1 MGYRA
6 EVHLAKVSET
16 LTSQNL
22 KKRLDKQNKMCYNKG
37 TNKRTEVSTMTK
49 KEMFA
54 EIRKVV
60 ISNEE
65 MVAFIDHE
73 IELLNRKSGS
83 PKKPTKTQVEND
95 AYKATIVEYLTT
107 VDAPKTIKEMQAEI
121 ADLAELTNQRIT
133 HMLTDLVKAGTL
145 AKEYVKKTPYYSIA
159 A

>member
-1 MGYRA
+1 
-6 EVHLAKVSET
+6 
-16 LTSQNL
+16 
-22 KKRLDKQNKMCYNKG
+22 
-37 TNKRTEVSTMTK
+37 
-49 KEMFA
+49 MFA
-54 EIRKVV
+54 EIRKAV

-107 VDAPKTIKEMQAEI
+107 ADAPKTIKEMQTEI
-121 ADLAELTNQRIT
+121 ADIAGLTNQRIT

-145 AKEYVKKTPYYSIA
+145 TKEYVKKTPYYSIA

>member
-1 MGYRA
+1 
-6 EVHLAKVSET
+6 
-16 LTSQNL
+16 
-22 KKRLDKQNKMCYNKG
+22 
-37 TNKRTEVSTMTK
+37 MTK

-54 EIRKVV
+54 EIRKAV

-83 PKKPTKTQVEND
+83 PKKPTKTQVENN

-121 ADLAELTNQRIT
+121 ADIAELTNQRIT

>member
-1 MGYRA
+1 
-6 EVHLAKVSET
+6 
-16 LTSQNL
+16 
-22 KKRLDKQNKMCYNKG
+22 
-37 TNKRTEVSTMTK
+37 MTK

-107 VDAPKTIKEMQAEI
+107 ADAPKTIKEMQAEI
-121 ADLAELTNQRIT
+121 ADIAELTNQRIT

-145 AKEYVKKTPYYSIA
+145 TKEYVKKTPKYSIA